1 MLGCEYDNEKVWGDL
16 KGQEL
21 SAYVSGPLK
30 TQSLSTFAWHLKNH
44 GTQEDFSCWIEKHS
58 KPFVMACEM
67 FLNAPDFAKSWLIEF
82 LDNTSDSDMHH
93 KVLTNLGYHAKF
105 SHGVSPQALEVLQH
119 IKYDCIKSEDIS
131 SSLQV
136 LLQARSVD
144 LLEKNW
150 SVFEH
155 AAKNLGSKLLIY
167 AASLGWDLYDKLN
180 VEPSKPDQYFV
191 MCCIGG
197 LLNRVKQ
204 YAVAPS
210 EVETIHQAFA
220 QTALHQNDQQK
231 MNDVLHH
238 LWDTYTNQPWET
250 SEDNAAALMHGDIAL
265 VQKFATHHHRHDPE
279 KFRKQ
284 AEGFS
289 CHAIYEKKYTLLD
302 VLLPY
307 IDSND
312 YHKVFY
318 NAVYNKRKKA
328 LKTLWNFCTENTIG
342 HEGFFEALKKC
353 GKKETSWANEVY
365 AAHQKEILHVKIAT
379 HRKNAPSTTRTKKL

>member
-1 MLGCEYDNEKVWGDL
+1 M
-16 KGQEL
+16 
-21 SAYVSGPLK
+21 
-30 TQSLSTFAWHLKNH
+30 
-44 GTQEDFSCWIEKHS
+44 
-58 KPFVMACEM
+58 
-67 FLNAPDFAKSWLIEF
+67 
-82 LDNTSDSDMHH
+82 
-93 KVLTNLGYHAKF
+93 
-105 SHGVSPQALEVLQH
+105 
-119 IKYDCIKSEDIS
+119 
-131 SSLQV
+131 QV
-136 LLQARSVD
+136 LLQARAVD

-150 SVFEH
+150 SVFEPS
-155 AAKNLGSKLLIY
+155 AKNLGSKLLIY
-167 AASLGWDLYDKLN
+167 AASLGWDLHDKLN

-191 MCCIGG
+191 LCCVGG

-204 YAVAPS
+204 YAVDPS
-210 EVETIHQAFA
+210 EVVAIHQAFT
-220 QTALHQNDQQK
+220 QTALHQNDPRK
-231 MNDVLHH
+231 MNEVLHH
-238 LWDTYTNQPWET
+238 LWDTYTDQPWEMN
-250 SEDNAAALMHGDIAL
+250 EENAAALMHGDIAL
-265 VQKFATHHHRHDPE
+265 VQKFAAHHHQHDPE

-328 LKTLWNFCTENTIG
+328 LKTLWNFCTENKIG

-365 AAHQKEILHVKIAT
+365 AAHQKEMLHAKIAT

>member
-1 MLGCEYDNEKVWGDL
+1 MSECEYDSERVWGNL
-16 KGQEL
+16 KGQAL

-44 GTQEDFSCWIEKHS
+44 GTQEDFSCWIDKHP
-58 KPFVMACEM
+58 KPFLVACKM
-67 FLNAPDFAKSWLIEF
+67 FLDAQDFAKSWLIEF
-82 LDNTSDSDMHH
+82 LDNTSDSDVHH
-93 KVLTNLGYHAKF
+93 KVLTNLGHHAKF

-119 IKYDCIKSEDIS
+119 IKYDCVKPEDIS

-136 LLQARSVD
+136 LLQARAVD
-144 LLEKNW
+144 LLETNW
-150 SVFEH
+150 SAFEPS
-155 AAKNLGSKLLIY
+155 AKNLGSKLLIY
-167 AASLGWDLYDKLN
+167 AASLGWDLHDKLN

-238 LWDTYTNQPWET
+238 LWDTYTDQPWEMN
-250 SEDNAAALMHGDIAL
+250 EDNAAALMHGDIAL

-307 IDSND
+307 VDFND

-328 LKTLWNFCTENTIG
+328 LRTLWNFCTNKTIG
-342 HEGFFEALKKC
+342 HEGFFEALKNC
-353 GKKETSWANEVY
+353 DKKQADWASEVY
-365 AAHQKEILHVKIAT
+365 TEHQKEVLHAKIANQIEGANIT
-379 HRKNAPSTTRTKKL
+379 KRTKKL